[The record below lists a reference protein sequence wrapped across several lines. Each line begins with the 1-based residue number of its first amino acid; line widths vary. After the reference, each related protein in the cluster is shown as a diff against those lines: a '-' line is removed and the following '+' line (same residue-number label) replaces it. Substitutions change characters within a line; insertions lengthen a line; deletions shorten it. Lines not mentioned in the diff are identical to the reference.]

1 MYPSLEEVKKIVA
14 SGEYRRIPVCREL
27 YADRYTPVEV
37 LRTLRGSSRHCYLLE
52 SASQTESW
60 GRYSFLGCHP
70 TLELNLTDGELT
82 IRRTAE
88 ARIGAKTQEAEAGKT
103 DATDASET
111 VEVRKVTHPGEA
123 LREIL
128 KDYKSPVLEG
138 LPPFTGGLVPF
149 IGGSGGHLTRGA
161 SSDGPLRRRRG
172 HGSRTHEI
180 SHFRRTVSSRIG
192 DDARWETDD
201 RKFYGGSKMIKEA
214 ILKLAKKEN
223 LTYEEAEAVMN
234 EIMSG
239 EATPVQMSSYLTALS
254 LKGETIDE
262 ITASAAGMR
271 AHCVKLLHDMD
282 VLEIVGTGGD
292 GSNSFNISTTASMV
306 IAAGGVPVAKHG
318 NRAASSKSGAADVLE
333 ALGVNITIS
342 PEKSAEL
349 LKKIN
354 ICFLFAQNYHIAM
367 KYVAPIRKE
376 LGIRTV
382 FNILGPLSNPAGAN
396 MELMGVFDGSLV
408 EPLAQVMENLG
419 VTKGMVVYGQ
429 DKLDEISMCAPT
441 SVCEIRDGKFTSYE
455 IAPEQFGYT
464 RCKKDALKGGTP
476 QENAEITRNILNG
489 ADKGPKRQAVC
500 LNAGAAL
507 YIAGKAETMEQ
518 GVRMAEELIDSG
530 AAQKKLEEFV
540 NESNAE

>member
-1 MYPSLEEVKKIVA
+1 
-14 SGEYRRIPVCREL
+14 
-27 YADRYTPVEV
+27 
-37 LRTLRGSSRHCYLLE
+37 
-52 SASQTESW
+52 
-60 GRYSFLGCHP
+60 
-70 TLELNLTDGELT
+70 
-82 IRRTAE
+82 
-88 ARIGAKTQEAEAGKT
+88 
-103 DATDASET
+103 
-111 VEVRKVTHPGEA
+111 
-123 LREIL
+123 
-128 KDYKSPVLEG
+128 
-138 LPPFTGGLVPF
+138 
-149 IGGSGGHLTRGA
+149 
-161 SSDGPLRRRRG
+161 
-172 HGSRTHEI
+172 
-180 SHFRRTVSSRIG
+180 
-192 DDARWETDD
+192 
-201 RKFYGGSKMIKEA
+201 MIKEA

-464 RCKKDALKGGTP
+464 RCEKDALKGGTP
-476 QENAEITRNILNG
+476 QENAEITKAILNG

-518 GVRMAEELIDSG
+518 GVRMAEELLDSG

-540 NESNAE
+540 KESNAE